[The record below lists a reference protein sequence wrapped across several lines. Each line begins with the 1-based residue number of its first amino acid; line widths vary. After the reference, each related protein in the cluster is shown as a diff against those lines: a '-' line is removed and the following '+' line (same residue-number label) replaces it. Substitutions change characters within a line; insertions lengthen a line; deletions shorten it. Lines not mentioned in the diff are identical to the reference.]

1 MTENN
6 AEFYSGSEE
15 PDLEEPEDG
24 RESYPPV
31 EGSSDEPE
39 TLDEEDPLRGT
50 EAVLSDAD
58 GATTL
63 TGQEAEPLM
72 DDDWELAE
80 ENVVD
85 EDELEEELDEDIE

>member
-1 MTENN
+1 MTEND

-39 TLDEEDPLRGT
+39 TLDAQDPYVAPKVCCLIQRVPLRSL
-50 EAVLSDAD
+50 VRR
-58 GATTL
+58 
-63 TGQEAEPLM
+63 QNHYLM
-72 DDDWELAE
+72 MIGL
-80 ENVVD
+80 
-85 EDELEEELDEDIE
+85 LPKKM

>member
-1 MTENN
+1 MTEND

-39 TLDEEDPLRGT
+39 TLDAQDPLRGT
-50 EAVLSDAD
+50 EGVLSDTE
-58 GATTL
+58 GPTTL
-63 TGQEAEPLM
+63 TGQETEPLL
-72 DDDWELAE
+72 DDDWAIAE

-85 EDELEEELDEDIE
+85 ETELEEELDEDLE